1 MHVGHIITYNNR
13 TQSLKNSMSSS
24 VIVYTRQKSQTPDCA
39 VQNQTRAASP
49 D

>member
-1 MHVGHIITYNNR
+1 M
-13 TQSLKNSMSSS
+13 QSLKNNISSS
-24 VIVYTRQKSQTPDCA
+24 VTLYIRQKSQTPDCA